1 MCELCATNDTLI
13 ENELAYVRFDNSG
26 LSTGHALIVP
36 RRHIPDFFD
45 MTREERAAVD
55 ELLQAAHKEILARFS
70 PNGFNILVN
79 VGEAAGQKR
88 MHVHMHLI
96 PRYVEDVPDHEWG
109 STSRPVNDI
118 AGSRGTRPSD

>member
-1 MCELCATNDTLI
+1 MCELCAANDILI
-13 ENELAYVRFDNSG
+13 ENELAYVRFDNNG
-26 LSTGHALIVP
+26 LSPGHALIVP
-36 RRHIPDFFD
+36 RRHIPNFFD

-55 ELLQAAHKEILARFS
+55 ELLQAAHKEITARFR

-96 PRYVEDVPDHEWG
+96 PRYAGDVPDHDWR
-109 STSRPVNDI
+109 STSHPVK
-118 AGSRGTRPSD
+118 